1 MLDNKCIALFL
12 SIIPVIL
19 KRKVFKKHFVLHNA
33 MEHVSIQLDTA
44 IARQIEKDMKEF
56 NYSTKTE
63 FIRDSI
69 RDKLKVLSEQR
80 DKKNAWQALVAA
92 RGIFKGQGKAK
103 TDEEFRKL
111 TEKAGEEII
120 EHYEKKFG

>member
-1 MLDNKCIALFL
+1 MK
-12 SIIPVIL
+12 
-19 KRKVFKKHFVLHNA
+19 
-33 MEHVSIQLDTA
+33 HVSIQLDTA

-69 RDKLKVLSEQR
+69 RDKLKQLSEER
-80 DKKNAWQALVAA
+80 EKKKAWQALYAA
-92 RGIFKGQGKAK
+92 RGIFKGKGKAR
-103 TDEEFRKL
+103 TDKEFRKL

-120 EHYEKKFG
+120 GHYEKKFGINLK

>member
-1 MLDNKCIALFL
+1 MD
-12 SIIPVIL
+12 
-19 KRKVFKKHFVLHNA
+19 
-33 MEHVSIQLDTA
+33 HVSIQLDTA

-63 FIRDSI
+63 FIRESI
-69 RDKLKVLSEQR
+69 RDKLKQLSDER
-80 DKKNAWQALVAA
+80 EKRKAWKALVAA

-111 TEKAGEEII
+111 TEKAGEEYIKML
-120 EHYEKKFG
+120 EKKFAQK